1 MEGGIEYEER
11 SIVMTEKVEHKGK
24 DYGTGNFRFKI
35 VNPSYFK
42 QYQLCIYTQVGIL
55 KTNPIFGVS
64 EVANSGQCPE
74 LKSILE
80 ISSSLEHNFITLNKL

>member
-42 QYQLCIYTQVGIL
+42 QYQLCIYT
-55 KTNPIFGVS
+55 
-64 EVANSGQCPE
+64 
-74 LKSILE
+74 
-80 ISSSLEHNFITLNKL
+80 

>member
-42 QYQLCIYTQVGIL
+42 QYQLCIYTEVGIL

-64 EVANSGQCPE
+64 EVANSG
-74 LKSILE
+74 
-80 ISSSLEHNFITLNKL
+80 